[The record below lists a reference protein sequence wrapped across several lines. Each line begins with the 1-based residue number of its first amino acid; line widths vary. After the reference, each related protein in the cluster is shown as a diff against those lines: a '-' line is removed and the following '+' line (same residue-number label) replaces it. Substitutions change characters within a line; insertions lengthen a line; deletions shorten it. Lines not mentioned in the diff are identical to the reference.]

1 MQGNDGFREKYKGF
15 LTFFF
20 VFVMVIKGVSL
31 PLSI

>member
-1 MQGNDGFREKYKGF
+1 MGLEKNIKGF
-15 LTFFF
+15 SPFFF